1 MTSLRRNDGATVHA
15 MPTGAARLARVEPQ
29 QVIIRE
35 PGLEIHAYA
44 IEADGAW
51 VTIVW
56 RVASGRCRR
65 RRVSSAR
72 VFLPSGERP
81 WRGLPI
87 RPEELRTLRGAAG

>member
-1 MTSLRRNDGATVHA
+1 MTSLRRNDGAAV
-15 MPTGAARLARVEPQ
+15 GAVAITATRLVQAEPQ

-44 IEADGAW
+44 IAADGAW

-56 RVASGRCRR
+56 KVASGRCRR
-65 RRVSSAR
+65 RRVSSAS

-81 WRGLPI
+81 WRGISI
-87 RPEELRTLRGAAG
+87 RPDELRTFRGAAG